1 KSFYYVPSFRRA
13 FHFVDR
19 KGVQDTLDDMFNQPS
34 GSMKTTIVSLIGMG
48 GAGKTQ
54 IALDRYHGLQE
65 LGHYYELQEMD
76 KSEGLTLLLG
86 QQGAEENEVL
96 GEQIIELLGQLP
108 LAIDQA
114 RAYISQRRL
123 ALQEFITE
131 FNIRKA
137 DLFKDTPHL
146 WQYQKKSLIGE
157 ENMVLNVGTTWEM
170 SLSLLNE

>member
-1 KSFYYVPSFRRA
+1 RRA

-19 KGVQDTLDDMFNQPS
+19 KGVQDTLDNMFSQPS
-34 GSMKTTIVSLIGMG
+34 GSFKTTIVSLIGMG

-65 LGHYYELQEMD
+65 LGQHYMLQEMD
-76 KSEGLTLLLG
+76 KCEGLTLLLG
-86 QQGAEENEVL
+86 QHWAKENEVL
-96 GEQIIELLGQLP
+96 GEKIIELLGQLP

-114 RAYISQRRL
+114 RAYISRRRL
-123 ALQEFITE
+123 ELQDFITE

-137 DLFKDTPHL
+137 DLFKDTPRI
-146 WQYQKKSLIGE
+146 WQYRKKSLNGE
-157 ENMVLNVGTTWEM
+157 KDMVLNVGTTWEM